1 MPFVFEFIY
10 LKHYTRLHINQSFS
24 ARSPAAA
31 PRSTL
36 HAPRASSAF
45 TLIELLVAVALLGMA
60 MAMTFT
66 TFYSVSKAWQRG
78 TAMADDL
85 DHGEY
90 VMQQIVYG
98 LRSSF
103 FPPSGGQAST
113 SVANTN
119 AATSTNA
126 VPATPTSG
134 GNYGFVLEDHGN
146 GVGARDIISWV
157 KTGTALLELNDPLI
171 DVTHRVRLS
180 IEDDDDAGSAVA
192 VRAWWPSATSITF
205 DPLERDPHFVSGKV
219 VGLNCRVAKEMEDDK
234 WDWTDTWE
242 EDEATNCLPRVV
254 EITLYLEPLDLNEP
268 PVEIQRTIEIP
279 VAPLSWVGVPKKP

>member
-60 MAMTFT
+60 MAITFT

-103 FPPSGGQAST
+103 FPPSSAGTAPS
-113 SVANTN
+113 NTTTAPSN
-119 AATSTNA
+119 
-126 VPATPTSG
+126 ATPASPVSG
-134 GNYGFVLEDHGN
+134 GGYGFVLEDHGD
-146 GVGARDIISWV
+146 GVDALDIISWV
-157 KTGTALLELNDPLI
+157 KTGTALLKLNDPLYKGL
-171 DVTHRVRLS
+171 HRVRLS

-192 VRAWWPSATSITF
+192 VRAWRPYANSITF
-205 DPLERDPHFVSGKV
+205 DPLEITPHFVSGKV
-219 VGLNCRVAKEMEDDK
+219 VGLNCRVAKEMEDDQ
-234 WDWTDTWE
+234 WDWMDTW
-242 EDEATNCLPRVV
+242 EDEATNCLPLVV

-279 VAPLSWVGVPKKP
+279 VAPLSWVGVLKI

>member
-1 MPFVFEFIY
+1 MSSQRRTVSGLRSLACRP
-10 LKHYTRLHINQSFS
+10 QSTVYG
-24 ARSPAAA
+24 PQ
-31 PRSTL
+31 
-36 HAPRASSAF
+36 SAF

-60 MAMTFT
+60 MAITFT

-103 FPPSGGQAST
+103 FPPSSAGTAPSNTTTAPSNTTTAS
-113 SVANTN
+113 SN
-119 AATSTNA
+119 
-126 VPATPTSG
+126 ATPASPVSG
-134 GNYGFVLEDHGN
+134 GGYGFVLEDHGD
-146 GVGARDIISWV
+146 GVESLDIISWV
-157 KTGTALLELNDPLI
+157 KTGTALLKLNDPLYKGL
-171 DVTHRVRLS
+171 HRVRLS
-180 IEDDDDAGSAVA
+180 IEDDGDAGSAVA
-192 VRAWWPSATSITF
+192 VRAWRPYANSITF
-205 DPLERDPHFVSGKV
+205 DPMEITPHFVSGKV

-254 EITLYLEPLDLNEP
+254 EITLYLEPLDFDEP
-268 PVEIQRTIEIP
+268 PVEIQRTIKIP